1 MVTSLAHQPGEILP
15 CSPNIDLSDELI
27 LNLKSQSIVKH
38 TVDLYTEELEVAFR
52 AMPSSMSKCFFE
64 GDLPKVKGPESN
76 FVDVVEELVA
86 IQSITSVRGYVQQ
99 TTLKK

>member
-1 MVTSLAHQPGEILP
+1 MRYHK
-15 CSPNIDLSDELI
+15 
-27 LNLKSQSIVKH
+27 NLKAQSIVKH
-38 TVDLYTEELEVAFR
+38 TVDLFTEQLEVDFR
-52 AMPSSMSKCFFE
+52 AMASSKSECLFE